1 VEVRSV
7 LLKLLG
13 AEHEQVLL
21 SLYEAEGAETYGSLL
36 RSLSTVLEDNVIPLS
51 LALDQGKG
59 DIKETRKVLFEQG
72 VCKLSHPGGYGGMG
86 LPFGVY
92 ALAMELAGAA
102 DASTAMSLGIHNT
115 VADAIAQFGSGEQK
129 RLLLPSLLSGEK
141 LAAFALTEPS
151 SGSDARSMRTK
162 ATKEGKNYV
171 IQGSKMF
178 ITNAGEADVYL
189 VFASTGSG
197 HGAFLVEGSNP
208 GLKVGKELGEK
219 LGMRGSHTAEVR
231 LEKCKVVAEDSLL
244 GNEGLG
250 FEHAKL
256 LLDSSRIVMG
266 MICVGIARTAYGKAL
281 AYAKE
286 RELFGKKL
294 SDLQL
299 TREKFANSAIDI
311 SAARL
316 LCMHASRLKEL
327 GLPFTS
333 EAAQGKLFATEMAV
347 RTCDA
352 AVQLLGGYGYTSDD
366 VHRHLR
372 DARLLTIGEGASEV
386 LRMLIASQELE
397 QET

>member
-1 VEVRSV
+1 
-7 LLKLLG
+7 LKLFG
-13 AEHEQVLL
+13 SEHEHVLL
-21 SLYEAEGAETYGSLL
+21 SLYEAEGGETYASLL
-36 RSLSTVLEDNVIPLS
+36 RSLSVVLEEKVLPLS
-51 LALDQGKG
+51 LPLDQGRG
-59 DIKETRKVLFEQG
+59 DIRETRRVLFEQG
-72 VCKLSHPGGYGGMG
+72 VCKLSHPGGYGGMS

-115 VADAIAQFGSGEQK
+115 VADAVALFGSGEQK
-129 RLLLPSLLSGEK
+129 RLLLPPLLSGEK

-151 SGSDARSMRTK
+151 SGSDARSMRTSAVK
-162 ATKEGKNYV
+162 DGKHYV
-171 IQGSKMF
+171 IDGSKMF
-178 ITNAGEADVYL
+178 ITNAGEADLYL
-189 VFASTGSG
+189 VFASTGEG
-197 HGAFLVEGSNP
+197 HGAFLVDGRNP
-208 GLKVGKELGEK
+208 GLKVGEALGEK
-219 LGMRGSHTAEVR
+219 LGMRGSRTAEVR
-231 LEKCKVVAEDSLL
+231 LERCRVVAEDSLL
-244 GNEGLG
+244 GNERLG
-250 FEHAKL
+250 FEHAKA

-266 MICVGIARTAYGKAL
+266 MICVGIARAAYGKAL

-299 TREKFANSAIDI
+299 TREKLANTAIDV

-327 GLPFTS
+327 GLPFSS
-333 EAAQGKLFATEMAV
+333 EAAQAKVFATEMAIG
-347 RTCDA
+347 TCDA

-397 QET
+397 RES

>member
-1 VEVRSV
+1 
-7 LLKLLG
+7 LKLYG
-13 AEHEQVLL
+13 SDQERVLI
-21 SLYEAEGAETYGSLL
+21 SLYGAGPADIYGAIL
-36 RSLSTVLEDNVIPLS
+36 RSLSAVLEEKVSPLS
-51 LALDQGKG
+51 LALDQGREEIGKPRR
-59 DIKETRKVLFEQG
+59 ILFDQG
-72 VCKLSHPGGYGGMG
+72 LSKLPHAPEFGGMG

-115 VADAIAQFGSGEQK
+115 VAEAIARFGSADQKK
-129 RLLLPSLLSGEK
+129 RLLPALLSGKK

-162 ATKEGKNYV
+162 AVKEGRYYLV
-171 IQGSKMF
+171 DGSKMF

-189 VFASTGSG
+189 VFAETASG

-208 GLKVGKELGEK
+208 GLKVGRELTEK
-219 LGMRGSHTAEVR
+219 LGMRGSRTAEVR
-231 LEKCKVVAEDSLL
+231 LVKCRVAEDSLL
-244 GNEGLG
+244 GEEGKG
-250 FEHAKL
+250 FEHAKE

-266 MICVGIARTAYGKAL
+266 MICVGIARAAYGKAL
-281 AYAKE
+281 AFAKG

-299 TREKFANSAIDI
+299 TREKVANAATEI

-327 GLPFTS
+327 QRPFSS
-333 EAAQGKLFATEMAV
+333 EAAQGKVLATEMAA

-352 AVQLLGGYGYTSDD
+352 AVQLMGGYGYTSDD
-366 VHRHLR
+366 VHRHWR
-372 DARLLTIGEGASEV
+372 DARLLMIGEGASEV
-386 LRMLIASQELE
+386 LRMLIASRELE
-397 QET
+397 RES

>member
-1 VEVRSV
+1 
-7 LLKLLG
+7 LKLFNSEG
-13 AEHEQVLL
+13 ERVLL

-36 RSLSTVLEDNVIPLS
+36 RSLSAVLEEKVLPLS
-51 LALDQGKG
+51 PALDQGKG
-59 DIKETRKVLFEQG
+59 DIKELRQVLFDQG
-72 VCKLSHPGGYGGMG
+72 VCKLSHPGGYGGMDI
-86 LPFGVY
+86 PFGVY
-92 ALAMELAGAA
+92 AMAMELAGAA

-115 VADAIAQFGSGEQK
+115 VADAVALFGSGEQK
-129 RLLLPSLLSGEK
+129 RLLLPSLISGEK

-162 ATKEGKNYV
+162 ATKDGKHYV
-171 IQGSKMF
+171 IQGSKAF

-189 VFASTGSG
+189 VFASTGGG
-197 HGAFLVEGSNP
+197 HGAFLVEGANP
-208 GLKVGKELGEK
+208 GLKVGAQIGEK
-219 LGMRGSHTAEVR
+219 LGMRGSHTADVR
-231 LEKCKVVAEDSLL
+231 FEKCRVAAEDSLL

-250 FEHAKL
+250 FEHAKQ

-266 MICVGIARTAYGKAL
+266 MICVGIASTALGKAL

-294 SDLQL
+294 SDMQL
-299 TREKFANSAIDI
+299 TREKVANAAIDI

-316 LCMHASRLKEL
+316 LCMHAARLKEL
-327 GLPFTS
+327 GLPFAS
-333 EAAQGKLFATEMAV
+333 EAAQGKVFATEMAA

-366 VHRHLR
+366 VHRHWR

-386 LRMLIASQELE
+386 LRLLIASHELE
-397 QET
+397 RER